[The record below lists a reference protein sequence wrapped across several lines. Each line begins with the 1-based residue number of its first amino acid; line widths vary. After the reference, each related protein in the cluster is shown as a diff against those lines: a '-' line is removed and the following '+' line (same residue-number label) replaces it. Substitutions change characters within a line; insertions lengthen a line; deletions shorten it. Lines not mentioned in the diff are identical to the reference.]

1 MRQLPIS
8 ILAAVLLLIP
18 VASTAKYAS
27 CGTFGGY
34 YYPVIQPESQS
45 GYTFGFKIRIKLAY
59 AFFLE
64 PYFLQ
69 HQERDRKIITHG
81 ITNTYDGTTISSAGA
96 NLIVGTYL
104 DNLVRPY
111 AMVGIGV
118 FKTQL
123 QGETRESN
131 RVGYNWGGGLEY
143 SLIWKKLYLDL
154 GVALQLIDLDNAR
167 MHKSLNLTAGLNWYF
182 KFK

>member
-1 MRQLPIS
+1 MMRQIPIT
-8 ILAAVLLLIP
+8 ILAAALLLIP
-18 VASTAKYAS
+18 AASTAKYAS

-45 GYTFGFKIRIKLAY
+45 GYTFGFKFRIKLAY
-59 AFFLE
+59 VFFLE

-69 HQERDRKIITHG
+69 HQERNREIVTNG

-104 DNLVRPY
+104 NNLVRPY
-111 AMVGIGV
+111 AMVGMGV

-123 QGETRESN
+123 QGETNESN

-154 GVALQLIDLDNAR
+154 GTAMQLIRLGNYHT
-167 MHKSLNLTAGLNWYF
+167 HKSLNITTGLNWYF
-182 KFK
+182 KY

>member
-1 MRQLPIS
+1 MMRQLPIS
-8 ILAAVLLLIP
+8 ILTVAMLLIP
-18 VASTAKYAS
+18 LTSIAKYAS

-59 AFFLE
+59 SFFLE

-69 HQERDRKIITHG
+69 HQKQDREIITDG
-81 ITNTYDGTTISSAGA
+81 ILNTYDGTTISSAGA

-104 DNLVRPY
+104 NNLVRPY
-111 AMVGIGV
+111 AMMGMGV

-123 QGETRESN
+123 QGETVESN
-131 RVGYNWGGGLEY
+131 RVGYNWGGGMEY

-154 GVALQLIDLDNAR
+154 GTALQLIDLENYR
-167 MHKSLNLTAGLNWYF
+167 WHKSLNITAGLNWYF
-182 KFK
+182 KY